1 MTTDSATV
9 MAQEKPAAIEDQ
21 TGVLHG
27 AGGDTPPERPEQP
40 AELLSATL
48 ADMFPAMPHPKPRLR
63 AGDVESW
70 ARASDTADAGAP
82 APTEAVAMIE
92 DGAWVQ
98 AGLLEAAVSK
108 WEPTTEPTPLSALDT
123 PEIPDIVSTATLP
136 PASGIAAPDESDATE
151 GSAGLLERGDR
162 WGLNEAAARLAD
174 GLRVTREE
182 ALFQRQERVFT
193 VDVEERAFAANS
205 TAEPLPLDP
214 ALSIQ
219 LFTAKSEL
227 VGESRGGIR
236 FFPDGSSTGGRIEL
250 ELLGDRAAINVQWSN
265 GVVTVER

>member
-1 MTTDSATV
+1 
-9 MAQEKPAAIEDQ
+9 
-21 TGVLHG
+21 
-27 AGGDTPPERPEQP
+27 
-40 AELLSATL
+40 
-48 ADMFPAMPHPKPRLR
+48 
-63 AGDVESW
+63 
-70 ARASDTADAGAP
+70 
-82 APTEAVAMIE
+82 MIE

-108 WEPTTEPTPLSALDT
+108 WEPTTEPTPLSALET